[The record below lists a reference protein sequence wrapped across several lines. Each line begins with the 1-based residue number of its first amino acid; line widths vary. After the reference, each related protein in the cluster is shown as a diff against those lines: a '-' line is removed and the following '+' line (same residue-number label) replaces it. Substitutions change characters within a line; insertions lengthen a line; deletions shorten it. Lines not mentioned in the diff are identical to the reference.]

1 LPPKWKRLVALG
13 EETINTPIYVQLD
26 ESDAHIMVENSGR
39 YVLAGES
46 RTGRAAKALKL
57 AVFGPSQPPHQECSL
72 RVYAVEDN
80 LVSMEVAKMPK
91 KS

>member
-1 LPPKWKRLVALG
+1 LG
-13 EETINTPIYVQLD
+13 EETINTPVYVQLD
-26 ESDAHIMVENSGR
+26 ENDAHLMVECSGR

-57 AVFGPSQPPHQECSL
+57 AVFGPNQPPHQECSL

-80 LVSMEVAKMPK
+80 LAAMEVN
-91 KS
+91 